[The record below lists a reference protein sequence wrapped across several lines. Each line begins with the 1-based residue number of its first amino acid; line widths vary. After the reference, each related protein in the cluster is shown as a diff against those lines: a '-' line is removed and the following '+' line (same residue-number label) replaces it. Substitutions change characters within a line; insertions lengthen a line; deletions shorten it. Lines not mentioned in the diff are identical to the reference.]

1 MKAVRLRSPA
11 SIDNL
16 FFDRAEARLPGA
28 GEISVRIKAASL
40 NYRDGLVVNG
50 FFPVAD
56 GLIPLSDGAG
66 EVVAVGEGVSE
77 YRVGDAVISTFHP
90 TWSGGHIERAQL
102 VETPGGPVDGFA
114 CQTVTRPVR
123 CFTAA
128 PRTLSWHE
136 RATLTCAGLT
146 AWRAVVTDAQV
157 KPGDSVLVLGTG
169 GVSLF
174 ALQFA
179 KACGASVIATTS
191 SADKQ
196 ERLKALGADHVI
208 NYREDSNWGE
218 TVAKLSGASGV
229 DAVIEVGGP
238 NTMAQ
243 SLAAARTGGH
253 IALIGAVAG
262 FDTDAMPFATIQAK
276 RLRVQGVT
284 VGSREDQLA
293 MVRAI
298 DQHGIKPVIDRSF
311 PLERLADAFRAM
323 QLDSPIGKIVVDLE

>member
-1 MKAVRLRSPA
+1 MKAVRLHSPA
-11 SIDNL
+11 SVDNL
-16 FFDRAEARLPGA
+16 FMDRIEVEPPGA
-28 GEISVRIKAASL
+28 GEISVRVRAASL

-77 YRVGDAVISTFHP
+77 YAVGDAVISTFHP
-90 TWSGGHIERAQL
+90 GWSGGHIERAQL
-102 VETPGGPVDGFA
+102 VETPGGPMDGFA
-114 CQTVTRPVR
+114 CQVVTRPVR

-128 PRTLSWHE
+128 PRTLTWHQ

-146 AWRAVVTDAQV
+146 AWRAVVTDARV
-157 KPGDSVLVLGTG
+157 KPGDQVLVLGAG

-179 KACGASVIATTS
+179 KACGARVIATTS
-191 SADKQ
+191 GAARQ
-196 ERLKALGADHVI
+196 ERLQALGADHVI
-208 NYREDSNWGE
+208 NYREESNWGE
-218 TVAKLSGASGV
+218 TVAKLSDGGV
-229 DAVIEVGGP
+229 DAVVEVGGP

-243 SLAAARTGGH
+243 SLAAARTGAH

-262 FDTDAMPFATIQAK
+262 FDHDTMPFATLQAK

-298 DQHGIKPVIDRSF
+298 DQHGIQPVIDRSF
-311 PLERLADAFRAM
+311 PLEQLADAFRAM
-323 QLDSPIGKIVVDLE
+323 ESDRPFGKIVVDLE